1 MVKEYDYEL
10 FRLYEPDLKERFCS
24 ALDRADLEALESAYE
39 EAEKLIKRLQGVR
52 PGPRG
57 YTNEQKQVRWQ
68 AWGCACLAA
77 SNRSGLSYS
86 ATWIEHFSSLGDA
99 PRKPR
104 CHDPEARLQWIVD
117 RFSFCDDIL
126 DRYKKTPIENKK

>member
-24 ALDRADLEALESAYE
+24 ALDRSDLEALESAYE
-39 EAEKLIKRLQGVR
+39 EAAKLIKRQQDVR

-57 YTNEQKQVRWQ
+57 YSSQQKYVRRE
-68 AWGCACLAA
+68 AWSCACLAA

-86 ATWIEHFSSLGDA
+86 ATWIEHFASLGDA

-104 CHDPEARLQWIVD
+104 CHDPEARLHWIVG
-117 RFSFCDDIL
+117 RFSFCEDIL
-126 DRYKKTPIENKK
+126 HRYKNTPIENKK